1 MKNLQLILYFMIK
14 TMFFSVI
21 LGLRQGYLFLSPI
34 TKIVLDILASGIRQ
48 GKEINGI
55 KLNIKK

>member
-1 MKNLQLILYFMIK
+1 MIK